1 MDKGKLKVD
10 PRGLLFEAYRIH
22 GITGPDCKTIFLDW
36 VLGLGSDINIYSAIK
51 AALDEYQKGNPKHPM
66 TLVLIE
72 GLEVDKRVKVRRGGR
87 IGRLKN

>member
-1 MDKGKLKVD
+1 M
-10 PRGLLFEAYRIH
+10 LFEAYRIH
-22 GITGPDCKTIFLDW
+22 GIKVPECKTIFLDW
-36 VLGLGSDINIYSAIK
+36 VLGLENDIDIYSAIE

-72 GLEVDKRVKVRRGGR
+72 GLEVDKKAKGRRGGR

>member
-1 MDKGKLKVD
+1 MDKGRLEVD
-10 PRGLLFEAYRIH
+10 PRGLLFEAYRID
-22 GITGPDCKTIFLDW
+22 GITDPDCKTIFLDW
-36 VLGLGSDINIYSAIK
+36 LLGLGRDINVHSAIK
-51 AALDEYQKGNPKHPM
+51 AALDEYQESNPKHPM